1 MILSDFYAHFST
13 DFNYMYDIYA
23 LGFYCKDVVSLFC
36 ICVSV
41 SDMTEFS
48 VELTDLIQL
57 HWKRVTRLIKGE
69 LSIRNDQWRDQ
80 HVHQSSPKMGVRR
93 GHQLYVGGNDQWIH
107 NSIHLS
113 QRKRDRR
120 IRTNIGRYFEFILL
134 PRSGWHDAF

>member
-48 VELTDLIQL
+48 VELTDLFQL
-57 HWKRVTRLIKGE
+57 HWKRVTPLIKGE

-107 NSIHLS
+107 KSIHLS
-113 QRKRDRR
+113 QPKRDRR
-120 IRTNIGRYFEFILL
+120 ILTNIARYLLFILL
-134 PRSGWHDAF
+134 PRYGWHDAF